1 MRDDAVFTRKGDDL
15 EVTVPVSFA
24 ELALG
29 DTVTV
34 PTLDSPVRVKIPAG
48 TRDGR
53 TLRVRGRGING
64 GDLLVTVEVSVP
76 THLDAAATSA
86 LRTYAQAERE
96 SGFDPRADWE
106 GARR

>member
-106 GARR
+106 GTRR